1 MRDFESLF
9 SIYTLDTRLRY
20 IDENFEDQKFSVT
33 MTELL
38 QLTSVAVQMANLTN
52 GAITSY
58 TLQIVSTTLIQNG
71 DLFTI
76 RFPPEIL
83 VPLGVTCASGDTAK
97 ATALA
102 CSRMKEN
109 SVQIVL
115 GQVDENRRGQAA
127 GAPLVFLI
135 HGVQNAP
142 SLRPSKSF
150 TDMVFIDA
158 QTNLDLTQYS
168 SSVTVQT
175 QQLGQIAKDT
185 ASIHSSSNIPGQ
197 ETTIDLTF
205 STNNPLNSQATI
217 LVTVPS
223 TIPTLYTESDTCYI
237 KVNGKKITSICSFKQ
252 HQVIYRGAF
261 SAFPEPFV
269 GVVQLFFK
277 IQNPK
282 DNQGIH
288 HDK

>member
-9 SIYTLDTRLRY
+9 TIYTLDTRLRY
-20 IDENFEDQKFSVT
+20 IDETFEDQKFSVT

-58 TLQIVSTTLIQNG
+58 TLQIVSTTLIQTG

-76 RFPPEIL
+76 RFPQEIV
-83 VPLGVTCASGDTAK
+83 VPLGVTCASGPTAK
-97 ATALA
+97 ATTLA

-109 SVQIVL
+109 SVRIVL
-115 GQVDENRRGQAA
+115 GQVDENLRDQAA
-127 GAPLVFLI
+127 GVPLVFLV

-175 QQLGQIAKDT
+175 QQLG
-185 ASIHSSSNIPGQ
+185 
-197 ETTIDLTF
+197 
-205 STNNPLNSQATI
+205 
-217 LVTVPS
+217 
-223 TIPTLYTESDTCYI
+223 
-237 KVNGKKITSICSFKQ
+237 
-252 HQVIYRGAF
+252 
-261 SAFPEPFV
+261 
-269 GVVQLFFK
+269 
-277 IQNPK
+277 
-282 DNQGIH
+282 
-288 HDK
+288 